1 MGVSMPAQMEL
12 DKSLLTVKIVWL
24 EQVNAFRKTY

>member
-1 MGVSMPAQMEL
+1 MGVSMPTQMEL

-24 EQVNAFRKTY
+24 EQANAFRKNC